1 MSFVWRGRAS
11 GGEREQ
17 HSEQT
22 GRGGRWWAR
31 GRHECRH
38 HCCQRRGERQSVAL
52 EAAHGGEVVAWRSE
66 VERQELRRR
75 WCWGGRR
82 QRSQRVLWDRE

>member
-1 MSFVWRGRAS
+1 M
-11 GGEREQ
+11 
-17 HSEQT
+17 
-22 GRGGRWWAR
+22 
-31 GRHECRH
+31 
-38 HCCQRRGERQSVAL
+38 AL
-52 EAAHGGEVVAWRSE
+52 GAAHGGEVVAWRSE